1 MTASRDGAAMN
12 MYPGVTSEKVSACL
26 GNVNMESHKSYYPVK
41 KVYVAGETCAKIPN
55 TFHGIGK
62 W

>member
-12 MYPGVTSEKVSACL
+12 MYPGVTRENVSACS
-26 GNVNMESHKSYYPVK
+26 GNVIMKNHKSYYPVK
-41 KVYVAGETCAKIPN
+41 KNYVAGETGAKIPN